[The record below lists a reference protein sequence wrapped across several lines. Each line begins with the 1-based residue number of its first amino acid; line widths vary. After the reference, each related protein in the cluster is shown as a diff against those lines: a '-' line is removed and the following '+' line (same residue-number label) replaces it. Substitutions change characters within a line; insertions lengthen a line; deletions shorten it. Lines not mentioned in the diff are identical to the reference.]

1 MPAWPGILPAV
12 PLLGHRET
20 APDMVVRT
28 EMDAG
33 PAKLRRRF
41 TAGVRK
47 FQVPLVLSDAQVQAL
62 DNFFVTDTAGG
73 SLRFDYMHPRT
84 GAVIKC
90 RFVAP
95 PEYDL
100 VAPSK
105 WRATLSLEVLP

>member
-1 MPAWPGILPAV
+1 
-12 PLLGHRET
+12 
-20 APDMVVRT
+20 MVVRT